1 MPTIH
6 DIARESGVS
15 ARTVSRVLN
24 GSDAVETGTRERVLA
39 VMARLDYRPDPGAR
53 SLKTKR
59 RRVVA
64 FVVNAVASDTT
75 MRRVETVA
83 RRFGPLGYA
92 VMVAWAD
99 GLDAE
104 EREIRELSMRSDA
117 LVLFSNRP
125 GPRAAALDRLAEEGF
140 PFLLVDPPGKV
151 AYPAFYI
158 DRSAGYRAAA
168 ASLAASGRRRVALL
182 VEDFRADERIAGWK
196 RGLEESGLVPDPALV
211 FRTGKGFEGG
221 RDAAEAI
228 FARASE
234 RPDALLCHNDRMA
247 AGLLAALPGYDI
259 RVPRDLALVGF
270 DDEPWAPFLDPPLS
284 SIRQAGPDLGEALFE
299 AVNARLADGAPF
311 ESRTFLTE
319 PVPRASAPA
328 PASAEQ

>member
-15 ARTVSRVLN
+15 VRTVSRVLN

-59 RRVVA
+59 RRVVG

-125 GPRAAALDRLAEEGF
+125 GPRAAALDRLDAEGF

-151 AYPAFYI
+151 AYPAFYV
-158 DRSAGYRAAA
+158 DRSAGYRAATA
-168 ASLAASGRRRVALL
+168 ALAASGRRRIALL

-196 RGLEESGLVPDPALV
+196 QGLADAGMPPDPSLV

-221 RDAAEAI
+221 RDAADAL

-234 RPDALLCHNDRMA
+234 RPDAVLCHNDRMA
-247 AGLLAALPGYDI
+247 AGLLAALPAFDI
-259 RVPRDLALVGF
+259 RAPRDLALVGF

-284 SIRQAGPDLGEALFE
+284 SIRQAGQDLGEALFE
-299 AVNARLADGAPF
+299 AVNARLSDGAPF
-311 ESRTFLTE
+311 VSRIFITE

-328 PASAEQ
+328 PASARQ